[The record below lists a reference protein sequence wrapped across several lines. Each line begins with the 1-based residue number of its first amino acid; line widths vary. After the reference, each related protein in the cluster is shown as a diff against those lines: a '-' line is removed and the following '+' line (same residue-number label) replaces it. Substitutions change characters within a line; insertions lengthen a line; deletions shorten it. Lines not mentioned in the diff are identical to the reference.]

1 MDTDTRSF
9 LREHVAD
16 ARLSAFLATSVDD
29 RPHVAPVWYTYEER
43 EGDPVLSLMT
53 GGRKLQNV
61 RENPRV
67 AVAIEDADGADVAWR
82 VVLRGTARVVE
93 DAARVRAARD
103 ALFKKYYGPEY
114 DEAET
119 EEGGAL
125 VEVALG
131 SGDVERYQDD
141 V

>member
-1 MDTDTRSF
+1 
-9 LREHVAD
+9 
-16 ARLSAFLATSVDD
+16 
-29 RPHVAPVWYTYEER
+29 
-43 EGDPVLSLMT
+43 MT

-67 AVAIEDADGADVAWR
+67 AVAIEEADGADAAWR

-93 DAARVRAARD
+93 TPERVRAARD
-103 ALFKKYYGPEY
+103 ALFEKYHGPEY

-125 VEVALG
+125 VEVVLG
-131 SGDVERYQDD
+131 SGDVERYQEVD